1 MTMLH
6 ITGEMTIYRAA
17 ELRELLLQALPQSS
31 GQLDID
37 LSGVTELDVAGL
49 QVLMAVKREAQA
61 RQGDLHLMNHSPAV
75 VDVFEILNVAAF
87 FGDPLVI
94 GESLA

>member
-1 MTMLH
+1 MLH
-6 ITGEMTIYRAA
+6 ISGELTIYRAA
-17 ELRELLLQALPQSS
+17 ELKQFLLQALPQSS
-31 GQLDID
+31 GHLDLD
-37 LSGVTELDVAGL
+37 LSGVTEMDVAGL
-49 QVLMAVKREAQA
+49 QVLMTVKQAAQA
-61 RQGDLHLMNHSPAV
+61 RQGDLHLVNHSPAV

>member
-1 MTMLH
+1 MLR
-6 ITGEMTIYRAA
+6 ITGELTIYRAA
-17 ELRELLLQALPQSS
+17 EIKEFLLQALPQSS
-31 GQLDID
+31 GHLDLD
-37 LSGVTELDVAGL
+37 LSGVTEMDVAGL
-49 QVLMAVKREAQA
+49 QVLMTVKQAAQA
-61 RQGDLHLMNHSPAV
+61 RRGDLHLVNHSPAV

>member
-1 MTMLH
+1 MLQ

-17 ELRELLLQALPQSS
+17 ELKEYLLQALPRSA
-31 GQLDID
+31 GHLDID
-37 LSGVTELDVAGL
+37 LSGVTEMDVAGL
-49 QVLMAVKREAQA
+49 QVLMAVKQEAQA

-75 VDVFEILNVAAF
+75 VEVFEILNVAAF

>member
-1 MTMLH
+1 MLR
-6 ITGEMTIYRAA
+6 ISGELTIYRAA
-17 ELRELLLQALPQSS
+17 EIKEFLLQALPQSS
-31 GQLDID
+31 GHLDLD
-37 LSGVTELDVAGL
+37 LSEVTEMDVAGL
-49 QVLMAVKREAQA
+49 QVLMAVKQAAQA
-61 RQGDLHLMNHSPAV
+61 RQGDLHLVNHSPAV